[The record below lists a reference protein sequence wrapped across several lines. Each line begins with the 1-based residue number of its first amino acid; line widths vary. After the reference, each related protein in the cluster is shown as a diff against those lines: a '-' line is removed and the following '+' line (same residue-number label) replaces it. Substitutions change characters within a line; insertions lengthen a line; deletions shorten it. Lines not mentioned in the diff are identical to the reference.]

1 MGQRWSLRAR
11 FVLVATACLLPL
23 LGVVLFVLQQSLENS
38 RAQLL
43 DAQTATVDVVS
54 RVLGARL
61 EEYEQVLREVAAQPA
76 VQRLD
81 PDAASEV
88 LGQFRRARSE
98 NLYGLFLISKDR
110 QTVARS
116 GLESDPLP
124 SEITSAL
131 ERALGPPGEL
141 GVSNRMTLASG
152 DEVIAIALPVLPQDR
167 AEGDPIGVVGALL
180 SVEQLRET
188 VLPFARG
195 ETVIAI
201 VAEEQII
208 ASRAADDEL
217 DPQAITERLARPIAE
232 AAAGTVGSVAYEDEN
247 GANRLAAYAPVGV
260 PGAGWAVLVSRP
272 APTTYAPNRTLLER
286 GLGAVVAA
294 FGVTLLLAIA
304 LGEWIARP
312 LRMLTE
318 QARAL
323 TRGDFTRRHT
333 PTSGGE
339 VGALSEAFGAMA
351 DRLETQVADLES
363 AREENAERAEQLREL
378 HRRTVRLQEDE
389 RRRIAAEIHDAVAP
403 LITGALYQTRALQ
416 LGDSNGHGSRNGSES
431 REPRQ
436 QIVDGLAAVGDL
448 LARAMSELHDVIF
461 ALRPPDLDDLG
472 VVAAIE
478 RYVGQIQRSG
488 LNARLEIVGDP
499 PELTPE
505 VRLAIYRIV
514 QEALHNALRHAA
526 ADEAVVRFEVTDGVL
541 RVTIR
546 DNGAG
551 FDPNRTSRPSSLG
564 LLSMRERASA
574 IRADFSVESRP
585 GDGTRVVIERRLEP
599 AEATGAAPIAYFP
612 ALADPASAPE
622 PTPLWV
628 DQKRG

>member
-11 FVLVATACLLPL
+11 FVLVASACLLPL

-43 DAQTATVDVVS
+43 DAQTATVDVVAQ
-54 RVLGARL
+54 VLGARFD
-61 EEYEQVLREVAAQPA
+61 EYEQVLRELAAQPA
-76 VQRLD
+76 VQRLEA
-81 PDAASEV
+81 DAAGEV

-98 NLYGLFLISKDR
+98 TLYGLFLVSRDR
-110 QTVARS
+110 QTVALS
-116 GLESDPLP
+116 GLEPNPLP
-124 SEITSAL
+124 SDIAPAL
-131 ERALGPPGEL
+131 ERALGPPGEF
-141 GVSNRMTLASG
+141 GVSNRITLPGG
-152 DEVIAIALPVLPQDR
+152 DEVIAIALPVLAQDR

-201 VAEEQII
+201 VAEEQVI
-208 ASRAADDEL
+208 ASRAGDDALDTRAIAD
-217 DPQAITERLARPIAE
+217 RLAGPIAE
-232 AAAGTVGSVAYEDEN
+232 ATAGTIGSVGYEDEN
-247 GANRLAAYAPVGV
+247 GASRLAAYAPVDV

-272 APTTYAPNRTLLER
+272 APTTYASNRMLLVR
-286 GLGAVVAA
+286 GLVALAAA
-294 FGVTLLLAIA
+294 FVATLLLAIA
-304 LGEWIARP
+304 LAEWIARP
-312 LRMLTE
+312 LRMLTA
-318 QARAL
+318 QARAM
-323 TRGDFTRRHT
+323 TRGDFSRRQ
-333 PTSGGE
+333 TSTAGGE
-339 VGALSEAFGAMA
+339 IGALSASFGVMA
-351 DRLETQVADLES
+351 DRFETQVADLET

-403 LITGALYQTRALQ
+403 LITGALYQARALQ
-416 LGDSNGHGSRNGSES
+416 LGDSNGHELGDGSKRHEV
-431 REPRQ
+431 RQ
-436 QIVDGLAAVGDL
+436 RLVEGLEAVGDL
-448 LARAMSELHDVIF
+448 LARAMSEIHDVIF

-488 LNARLEIVGDP
+488 LNTRLEIVGDP

-526 ADEAVVRFEVTDGVL
+526 ADEAVVRFEVMDGVL

-551 FDPNRTSRPSSLG
+551 FDPQRTSRPSSLG

-574 IRADFSVESRP
+574 IRAELSVDSRP
-585 GDGTRVVIERRLEP
+585 GDGTRVIIERRLEP
-599 AEATGAAPIAYFP
+599 ESPGDADATEFSRYKDPLELATVSDPQSIGA
-612 ALADPASAPE
+612 
-622 PTPLWV
+622 T
-628 DQKRG
+628 QG